1 MVGVSAFPAMWLLK
15 RVADPSH
22 RGKKPPDFVT
32 EQAIWQVDSRQAK
45 DRNYFDCITGV
56 LEIR

>member
-1 MVGVSAFPAMWLLK
+1 MWLLK

-32 EQAIWQVDSRQAK
+32 EQAIWLVDSWQAK
-45 DRNYFDCITGV
+45 DQNYFDCFARV
-56 LEIR
+56 LAIR